1 MPDVYKQTTFELF
14 VLTGLAIIVLIIC
27 MWCIYAFV
35 KAIFLFIFSHWDA
48 GKIKQAYSSI
58 RYMIIWV
65 ILTVGLLFVFPPL
78 LKAIKLDWADSYT
91 AKNVFSRIWELFNY
105 VINMW
110 DIFSKSQDY
119 MKTNSN
125 LYINI
130 EKPTWGTPSTN
141 YDL

>member
-14 VLTGLAIIVLIIC
+14 VLTWLAIIVLIIC

-48 GKIKQAYSSI
+48 AKIKQAYSSI

-78 LKAIKLDWADSYT
+78 LQAIKLEWAESYT

-105 VINMW
+105 VIGMW
-110 DIFSKSQDY
+110 DFFSQSQEY

-130 EKPTWGTPSTN
+130 EKPTWDTPVGG